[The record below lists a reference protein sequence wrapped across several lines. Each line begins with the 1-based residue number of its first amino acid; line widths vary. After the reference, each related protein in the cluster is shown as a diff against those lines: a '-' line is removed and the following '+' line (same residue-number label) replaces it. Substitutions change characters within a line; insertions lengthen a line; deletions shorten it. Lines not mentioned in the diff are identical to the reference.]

1 MKAKDLTKV
10 TKFLLELEKDVA
22 PTKIVGFLAGHDSL
36 SVAFSDGG
44 GITCPLAFI
53 VAEKAEVV
61 Q

>member
-1 MKAKDLTKV
+1 MKARDLSKV
-10 TKFLLELEKDVA
+10 MQFLMDMEKDMA

-36 SVAFSDGG
+36 SVAFSDGE

-53 VAEKAEVV
+53 VAEKAEVA

>member
-1 MKAKDLTKV
+1 MKAKDLPKV
-10 TKFLLELEKDVA
+10 MKFLLEVEEDMA
-22 PTKIVGFLAGHDSL
+22 PTKIVGFLAGSESL

>member
-1 MKAKDLTKV
+1 MKARDLSKV
-10 TKFLLELEKDVA
+10 MQFLLGMEKNMA
-22 PTKIVGFLAGHDSL
+22 PTKIVSFLAGHDSL
-36 SVAFSDGG
+36 SVEFSDGG